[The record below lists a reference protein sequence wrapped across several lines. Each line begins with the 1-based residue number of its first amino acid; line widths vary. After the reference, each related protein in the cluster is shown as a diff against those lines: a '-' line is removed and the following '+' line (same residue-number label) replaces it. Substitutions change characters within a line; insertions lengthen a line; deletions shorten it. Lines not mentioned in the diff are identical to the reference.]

1 MSAKAQAKTGALL
14 VEARTEELPP
24 QLLGG
29 LANQFPDSLLTNLQ
43 KAGFADAESFRE
55 KDAEGNPKLLATPR
69 RIVAALKNIRRA
81 APDRMLTRRGP
92 QVAAALDKDG
102 KPTKALEGFLRAT
115 NSRVGDLRKVTEK
128 GKEYF
133 AVDLR
138 EEGGTLDGKLAA
150 IVQETL
156 LSLNAPRLMRWGD
169 NNWRFI
175 RPLRGMVMLWE
186 TEEIAGEVMGVKA
199 GRTTQG
205 HRFLSDGAVK
215 IESAEEYESA
225 MKKAQVIVDY
235 RVRFEKIWRA
245 LLKAAKENGG
255 QLGERPETF
264 SPENGELVEDI
275 VAICEFPHVYCGN
288 IRPEF
293 MNIPDFCFD
302 LCLRKHQWCFP
313 LEKHGGGRL
322 PQFLFV
328 ADNAPK
334 NSAEMLQG
342 FERVLSAR
350 LSDVA
355 FYLAEDRKVSL
366 DENREKLKRI
376 TYHEKL
382 GSQFDRAERVYGLT
396 ATFAGIMD
404 LSARERQDA
413 VKAAYVFLADLPT
426 LIVGEY
432 PELQGYV
439 AAEYYANS
447 DVKRI
452 LTEVNAEEMREG
464 SYPDTDCLLLAIHME
479 KMAGMFTADEKP
491 TGDKDPHGLRAS
503 ASRVANLLMECDVDL
518 NALIQASLFIF
529 IRTVENHN
537 DEMYDFI
544 VERSR
549 RHFELPPKYV
559 VTDDFYRNP
568 DMDKFHEN
576 IVEIEA
582 PTKSDLEVEKLT
594 IDAVLCQR
602 PSRLLGLKA
611 KVRALQEF
619 ADDSRA
625 QTLIAANKRINNIFR
640 KSKVTLESLP
650 PVSDT
655 LFEHEEESALFRTV
669 HALGGES
676 AALIKK
682 AEETNSLERY
692 GEALR
697 VISTAAAPV
706 DAFFDKVMVN
716 ADDEKIRANRFALL
730 AELRALLNQV
740 ADISKLAG

>member
-1 MSAKAQAKTGALL
+1 MSAKAQTKTGALL

-43 KAGFADAESFRE
+43 KAGFADAESSRE
-55 KDAEGNPKLLATPR
+55 KDAEGRLKLLATPR
-69 RIVAALKNIRRA
+69 RIAALLKNIRRA

-115 NSRVGDLRKVTEK
+115 NSRIGDLRKVTEK

-133 AVDLR
+133 AADLR
-138 EEGGTLDGKLAA
+138 EEGGTLGGKLAA

-169 NNWRFI
+169 NDWRFI

-205 HRFLSDGAVK
+205 HRFLSDGAVE
-215 IESAEEYESA
+215 IESAEKYESA
-225 MKKAQVIVDY
+225 MEKAQVIADY
-235 RVRFEKIWRA
+235 RVRFKKIWGA
-245 LLKAAKENGG
+245 LLEAAKENGG
-255 QLGERPETF
+255 QLGEWPDF

-275 VAICEFPHVYCGN
+275 AAICEFPHVYCGN

-313 LEKHGGGRL
+313 LEKHGGGRI

-366 DENREKLKRI
+366 DDNREKLKRI

-396 ATFAGIMD
+396 GTFAGIMG
-404 LSARERQDA
+404 LKPRERQDA

-432 PELQGYV
+432 PELQGCV

-452 LTEVNAEEMREG
+452 LTEVNTEEMREG
-464 SYPDTDCLLLAIHME
+464 SFPDTDCLLLAIHME
-479 KMAGMFTADEKP
+479 KIAGMFAVGEKS
-491 TGDKDPHGLRAS
+491 TGDKDPHGLRTS
-503 ASRVANLLMECDVDL
+503 ASRVADLLMECDVDL
-518 NALIQASLFIF
+518 NALITTSLSIF
-529 IRTVENHN
+529 FRTMESHS

-549 RHFELPPKYV
+549 RHFGLPPKYV
-559 VTDDFYRNP
+559 VTDDFYRNR
-568 DMDKFHEN
+568 DMDNFHEN
-576 IVEIEA
+576 IVEFEA
-582 PTKSDLEVEKLT
+582 PTKSDLKVEKLT
-594 IDAVLCQR
+594 VDAVLSQR
-602 PSRLLGLKA
+602 PSRLFGLKA
-611 KVRALQEF
+611 KVQALQEF
-619 ADDSRA
+619 AYDSRA
-625 QTLIAANKRINNIFR
+625 RTLIAANKRINNIFR

-655 LFEHEEESALFRTV
+655 LFEHEEERALFRTV
-669 HALGGES
+669 RALGGES
-676 AALIKK
+676 AALIKT

-697 VISTAAAPV
+697 IISTAAAPV